1 MCVDVVTDYAERSV
15 RVIDQAGHSAVAGF
29 SLFIECWLQVVML
42 SVDQLVCNWS
52 SKITH
57 GFENSKFF
65 LVIFL
70 LRGLWVYGFMG
81 SWVYGFTGLR
91 VHGFTGSRVYG
102 LTSLRVTG

>member
-1 MCVDVVTDYAERSV
+1 V

-57 GFENSKFF
+57 GFENSKFL

-70 LRGLWVYGFMG
+70 LGGLWVYGFMG
-81 SWVYGFTGLR
+81 SRVEDLVCLVGLEVIER
-91 VHGFTGSRVYG
+91 SREH
-102 LTSLRVTG
+102 RII